1 MLQKKSIRPLILISL
16 LLSVTGFLL
25 DSDKV
30 VLPKSSILFEF
41 TMMTIIIFSIL
52 FICAFI
58 VKKGYQILK

>member
-1 MLQKKSIRPLILISL
+1 MLQKKSIRALILISL
-16 LLSVTGFLL
+16 LLSLIGFLL

-30 VLPKSSILFEF
+30 VLPKASILFEF

-52 FICAFI
+52 LICTFI